1 MAKRGISVGVEITGS
16 AKGFK
21 ASAEAAAQA
30 TARMNQKVKAHS
42 TAIKNAFVGIGGAMA
57 AAFSVRAIA
66 NFSKEAMKL
75 SASMEGIKK
84 GFDQI
89 GNKGLLEDLRKATH
103 GTVTDMQLMA
113 TAVKASNFQIPLQD
127 LAKLLEFASARAIQT
142 GQSVDYLTESIIM
155 GIGRKS
161 PLILDNLGISA
172 VRLREVLKGAGAEVS
187 TVADIAAAVG
197 KIAADELAK
206 MGGMAET
213 TAVKFQQFTVV
224 AEELKTAWGNYLNQN
239 ELIKKLLEGTKETLT
254 RLSDPELNFWQK
266 LMWSGKKYEEW
277 ASKGKPGKNT
287 GMSVGGFEDLI
298 KLGAGK
304 GKSSINNVIP
314 EPVIGPYDEMVQK
327 IKEGAEESRKMAE
340 AWKIIHKEIAGTGI
354 TKGGLTPGMPTVGT
368 GLPGASGL
376 AGAPKS
382 SIEEMTG
389 GLEAQLNMVNNL
401 NGSLTDMFMNADR
414 GFRGMADSLIQSIKR
429 IAAELAAKAALFA
442 ILKVLFPGLFIEM
455 DLFKAGSFGKF
466 VTGGLIGGKS
476 LAMGSQNINVGGQFK
491 LKGGDAYAM
500 VGRYGNMLNGST

>member
-1 MAKRGISVGVEITGS
+1 
-16 AKGFK
+16 
-21 ASAEAAAQA
+21 
-30 TARMNQKVKAHS
+30 MNQKMKAHS
-42 TAIKNAFVGIGGAMA
+42 AAIKNAFTGIGGALA

-103 GTVTDMQLMA
+103 NTVTDMQLMA
-113 TAVKASNFQIPLQD
+113 TAVKASNFQIPLNQ

-142 GQSVDYLTESIIM
+142 GQSVDYLVESIIM

-187 TVADIAAAVG
+187 TVADIAGAVG
-197 KIAADELAK
+197 KIAAEELAK

-239 ELIKKLLEGTKETLT
+239 ELIKTLLENTKETLT

-298 KLGAGK
+298 KLGAGG
-304 GKSSINNVIP
+304 GKPSINNIIP

-327 IKEGAEESRKMAE
+327 IKEAAEESRKMSE
-340 AWKIIHKEIAGTGI
+340 AWKIIHKEIAGTGLPLA
-354 TKGGLTPGMPTVGT
+354 TALKESDKGIEKYQKLYLPVNTPTVPFK
-368 GLPGASGL
+368 LPNAAGL
-376 AGAPKS
+376 APKPKMPEVD
-382 SIEEMTG
+382 ITDPYKAEID
-389 GLEAQLNMVNNL
+389 MVNKL
-401 NGSLTDMFMNADR
+401 QSAFE
-414 GFRGMADSLIQSIKR
+414 GMANSALVGGKVLEDMAKSMIASIKQ
-429 IAAELAAKAALFA
+429 IAAEILAKAAVWA
-442 ILKVLFPGLFIEM
+442 ILRVIFPGLFGTLEM
-455 DLFKAGSFGKF
+455 GSFSKF
-466 VTGGLIGGKS
+466 VTGGLLGGGKA
-476 LAMGSQNINVGGQFK
+476 LAMGAQNIKIGGQFQ
-491 LKGGDAYAM
+491 LKGADLYASA
-500 VGRYGNMLNGST
+500 GRFGNMLNGST

>member
-1 MAKRGISVGVEITGS
+1 MSKRGISVGVEITGS

-21 ASAEAAAQA
+21 ASAEDAARA
-30 TARMNQKVKAHS
+30 TARMNQKMKAHS
-42 TAIKNAFVGIGGAMA
+42 AAIKNAFTGIGGALA

-89 GNKGLLEDLRKATH
+89 GNKALLEDLRKATH
-103 GTVTDMQLMA
+103 NTVTDMQLMA
-113 TAVKASNFQIPLQD
+113 TAVKASNFQIPLNQ

-142 GQSVDYLTESIIM
+142 GQSVDYLVESIIM

-187 TVADIAAAVG
+187 TVADIAGAVG
-197 KIAADELAK
+197 KIAAEELAK

-239 ELIKKLLEGTKETLT
+239 ELIKTLLQNTKETLT

-298 KLGAGK
+298 KLGVGGGK
-304 GKSSINNVIP
+304 PNKGNIIT
-314 EPVIGPYDEMVQK
+314 EPIIGPYDEMVQK
-327 IKEGAEESRKMAE
+327 IKESAEESRKMAE
-340 AWKIIHKEIAGTGI
+340 AWKIIHKEI
-354 TKGGLTPGMPTVGT
+354 GGAAIKIAPVMGGPKVGT
-368 GLPGASGL
+368 GLPSASGL

-389 GLEAQLNMVNNL
+389 GLEAQMNMVNNL
-401 NGSLTDMFMNADR
+401 NGSLTDMFMNADK

-442 ILKVLFPGLFIEM
+442 ILKVLFPGLFIDME
-455 DLFKAGSFGKF
+455 LFKAGSFGKF
-466 VTGGLIGGKS
+466 VTGGLIGGKA
-476 LAMGSQNINVGGQFK
+476 LAMGAQNIKIGGQFQ
-491 LKGGDAYAM
+491 LKGADLYASA
-500 VGRYGNMLNGST
+500 GRFGNMLNGST